1 MIIVRLMG
9 GLGNQMY
16 QYALGRN
23 LALSSGAELKL
34 DTSHYK
40 HDPKRTY
47 ALNTFNISAKK
58 LTLSE
63 AALVYVAKNIMKRYS
78 YTSHQGTRYDE
89 SVFSLQDNVIL
100 DGYWQSEKYFKNIR
114 TILLE
119 DFTLTKPPDT
129 KNQKVL
135 EKIQAGQSVCLHIRR
150 GDYAT
155 NPSTNSFHGLCSM
168 SYYYNA
174 LKRLSENV
182 EGLTV
187 FVFSDDILWA
197 RTNLKIAFPTVFVD
211 INSQEQSFMDMVLMS
226 HCKHFIIANSS
237 FSWWPAWLARYCDKL
252 VYAPERWFITKDE
265 GDIVPD
271 EWIRIQG

>member
-9 GLGNQMY
+9 GLGNQMF

-23 LALSSGAELKL
+23 LALSSGAKLKL

-47 ALNTFNISAKK
+47 ALNAFNISAKK

-63 AALVYVAKNIMKRYS
+63 AALVYLAKNITKRYS

-100 DGYWQSEKYFKNIR
+100 DGYWQSKKYFKNIR

-135 EKIQAGQSVCLHIRR
+135 EKMQAG
-150 GDYAT
+150 
-155 NPSTNSFHGLCSM
+155 HGSRQHGRNGGYL
-168 SYYYNA
+168 
-174 LKRLSENV
+174 RF
-182 EGLTV
+182 GH
-187 FVFSDDILWA
+187 
-197 RTNLKIAFPTVFVD
+197 
-211 INSQEQSFMDMVLMS
+211 SQ
-226 HCKHFIIANSS
+226 
-237 FSWWPAWLARYCDKL
+237 W
-252 VYAPERWFITKDE
+252 
-265 GDIVPD
+265 
-271 EWIRIQG
+271 